1 MGEEVMDR
9 RSFFK
14 FLPVAP
20 VVLAA
25 EGARAVTAD
34 QAPNESN
41 VTLKLQSHKKS
52 DGMCMHIGGGYNLVS
67 PPQIDETRSVTMSVG
82 QDGHLWVKSKDDV
95 WKRVV
100 TE

>member
-1 MGEEVMDR
+1 MNR

-20 VVLAA
+20 VVLIA
-25 EGARAVTAD
+25 EGVRAATVD
-34 QAPNESN
+34 QAPNESIS
-41 VTLKLQSHKKS
+41 LQLMAHHKPVHKPGRFMNPVP
-52 DGMCMHIGGGYNLVS
+52 DMNRVVS
-67 PPQIDETRSVTMSVG
+67 MSVG
-82 QDGHLWVKSKDDV
+82 QDGKLWVKSKDDV